1 MAPSSFGPALWKP
14 LLGTALLAFALGACA
29 RQTTSALDSA
39 QAQQPGFGEVAA
51 SGPAAAGPATA
62 ASVQSAP
69 IRNAGDLQRLS
80 TTFADI
86 ARKVTPCVVNIQS
99 QSVVAGRVLR
109 DPFGDF
115 FNGDNGGMMREPDQK
130 RQSLGSGVIME
141 PSGLIVTNNHVIKG
155 ATSIRV
161 TLSDKRR
168 FVARLVGTDPDTDV
182 AVLKINGSNLPA
194 LKWRDTSSLQV
205 GEIVL
210 AIGSPFNL
218 ASTVTQGILSAK
230 GRRDLG
236 ISAYEDFLQTDAA
249 INPGNSGGALV
260 DVDGNLIGIN
270 TAILSESGGNQGIG
284 LAIPANL
291 ARKIAAE
298 LTRSGQVTRGWLG
311 MVVEPITED
320 VAEQLQLA
328 DSRGVLV
335 TGIYSNSPV
344 ATLPWAQNGT
354 AIVLSFNGTP
364 IDSPGQLRILAGDVA
379 PGAPVKLRVWQDGA
393 ARDFT
398 VNAGRRSP
406 RVQGV

>member
-1 MAPSSFGPALWKP
+1 MWKP

-29 RQTTSALDSA
+29 RQSTSTLVSA
-39 QAQQPGFGEVAA
+39 QAQSQAQQPGFGEVAA
-51 SGPAAAGPATA
+51 GPSTA
-62 ASVQSAP
+62 QGVQNTP

-80 TTFADI
+80 ATFADI

-99 QSVVAGRVLR
+99 QSVVQGRVLR

-130 RQSLGSGVIME
+130 RQSLGSGVIMD
-141 PSGLIVTNNHVIKG
+141 PNGLIVTNNHVIKG

-194 LKWRDTSSLQV
+194 LKWKDTNSLQV

-260 DVDGNLIGIN
+260 DVEGNLIGIN

-284 LAIPANL
+284 LAIPSNL
-291 ARKIAAE
+291 ARKIAGE
-298 LTRSGQVTRGWLG
+298 LVKNGQVTRGWLG

-320 VAEQLQLA
+320 VADQLKLPN
-328 DSRGVLV
+328 SSGVLV

-344 ATLPWAQNGT
+344 AALPWAQNGT
-354 AIVLSFNGTP
+354 AIVLALNGTP

-393 ARDFT
+393 AQDFT
-398 VNAGRRSP
+398 VKAGRRSA